1 MKTMNRTSS
10 MRHMSSSALTPNM
23 DLPWCNISEKT
34 YSLRTSRNICRMC
47 RRASAGQMV
56 VGPNTRVD
64 TILVS
69 SVLMVQ
75 MASGSQWI
83 GHGFVHAMVST
94 APSCCWCLPRPLPAG
109 KCLCDPE
116 GGTCKSAASFYENH
130 SDGGNLLS
138 SWDFYAFCEAHLK
151 TPDKALSKKRGRGI
165 YRRHFYYVPAQ
176 GEGAV
181 NYNIPRWTK
190 IKKSN
195 GIHQMIGGV
204 IAGLVKC
211 RGRSCHCVPCY
222 RSDYDECEYFEFM
235 KQEMM
240 WEQPDDMVL
249 EAAGHRPELRGDQE
263 KKGHAMAMVAEI
275 GQWAAFL
282 VHGDEAWMIGKIL
295 QPALGCAHMGELL
308 PRMAMAKGI
317 PGMADGELSKVV
329 QTTTQVVDENKNW
342 MGTLEVGDDI
352 VYVQKW
358 EARVTRG
365 SSRSEFIETA
375 KCFGCFSGDTRHV
388 GFSMKMKPLGPVP
401 PVRVSKRKHASSAA
415 IAVPATKAI
424 QIACLT
430 QEDKTIILLSLAS
443 AT

>member
-1 MKTMNRTSS
+1 
-10 MRHMSSSALTPNM
+10 
-23 DLPWCNISEKT
+23 
-34 YSLRTSRNICRMC
+34 MC
-47 RRASAGQMV
+47 RRANADQMV
-56 VGPNTRVD
+56 VVPNTRVD

-83 GHGFVHAMVST
+83 GHGFVHATVSSS
-94 APSCCWCLPRPLPAG
+94 PSLLCLVLTSFHVG

-151 TPDKALSKKRGRGI
+151 TPDKPLSKKRGRGI
-165 YRRHFYYVPAQ
+165 YRRHSYYVPAQ

-181 NYNIPRWTK
+181 NYNMPRWTK

-195 GIHQMIGGV
+195 GIHQMVGGLL
-204 IAGLVKC
+204 AGFVKC

-222 RSDYDECEYFEFM
+222 RVDYENCEYFVFM
-235 KQEMM
+235 KQEML

-249 EAAGHRPELRGDQE
+249 EAAGHKPELRGDQE
-263 KKGHAMAMVAEI
+263 KKGHAMAMTAEI
-275 GQWAAFL
+275 GQWSAFL

-295 QPALGCAHMGELL
+295 EPALGCAHMGELL

-317 PGMADGELSKVV
+317 VGMADGELSKVV
-329 QTTTQVVDENKNW
+329 QTTTKVVDENKNW
-342 MGTLEVGDDI
+342 MGSLEVGDDI

-388 GFSMKMKPLGPVP
+388 GFTMSMKQLGPAIP
-401 PVRVSKRKHASSAA
+401 ARTSKRRHSSSAA
-415 IAVPATKAI
+415 TSAGATKAI
-424 QIACLT
+424 QIACLA

>member
-1 MKTMNRTSS
+1 
-10 MRHMSSSALTPNM
+10 
-23 DLPWCNISEKT
+23 
-34 YSLRTSRNICRMC
+34 MC
-47 RRASAGQMV
+47 RRANAGQMAAV
-56 VGPNTRVD
+56 PSTRVD

-83 GHGFVHAMVST
+83 GHGFVHATVSSS
-94 APSCCWCLPRPLPAG
+94 PSLLCLVLTSSHVG

-151 TPDKALSKKRGRGI
+151 TPDKPLSKKRGRGI

-195 GIHQMIGGV
+195 GIHQMVGGLL
-204 IAGLVKC
+204 AGFVKC

-222 RSDYDECEYFEFM
+222 RVDYDNCEYFVFM
-235 KQEMM
+235 KQEML

-249 EAAGHRPELRGDQE
+249 EAAGHKPELRGDQE
-263 KKGHAMAMVAEI
+263 KKGHAMAMTAEI
-275 GQWAAFL
+275 GQWSAFL

-295 QPALGCAHMGELL
+295 EPALGCAHMGELL

-317 PGMADGELSKVV
+317 VGMADGELSKVV
-329 QTTTQVVDENKNW
+329 QTTTKVVDENKNW
-342 MGTLEVGDDI
+342 MGSLEVGDDI

-388 GFSMKMKPLGPVP
+388 GFTMSMKQLGPAIP
-401 PVRVSKRKHASSAA
+401 ARTSKRRHSSSAA
-415 IAVPATKAI
+415 TSAGATKAI
-424 QIACLT
+424 QIACLA

>member
-1 MKTMNRTSS
+1 
-10 MRHMSSSALTPNM
+10 
-23 DLPWCNISEKT
+23 
-34 YSLRTSRNICRMC
+34 MC
-47 RRASAGQMV
+47 RRANAGQMAV
-56 VGPNTRVD
+56 VPSTRVD

-83 GHGFVHAMVST
+83 GHGFVHATVSSS
-94 APSCCWCLPRPLPAG
+94 PSLLCLVLTSFHVG

-151 TPDKALSKKRGRGI
+151 TPDKPLSKKRGRGI

-195 GIHQMIGGV
+195 GIHQMVGGLL
-204 IAGLVKC
+204 AGFVKC

-222 RSDYDECEYFEFM
+222 RVDYENCEYFVFM
-235 KQEMM
+235 KQEML

-249 EAAGHRPELRGDQE
+249 EAAGHKPELRGDQE
-263 KKGHAMAMVAEI
+263 KKGHAMAMTAEI
-275 GQWAAFL
+275 GQWSAFL

-295 QPALGCAHMGELL
+295 EPALGCAHMGELL
-308 PRMAMAKGI
+308 PRMAMAKGTV
-317 PGMADGELSKVV
+317 GMADGELSKVV
-329 QTTTQVVDENKNW
+329 QTTTKVVDENKNW
-342 MGTLEVGDDI
+342 MGSLEVGDDI

-388 GFSMKMKPLGPVP
+388 GFTMSMKQLGPAIP
-401 PVRVSKRKHASSAA
+401 ARTSKRRHSSSAA
-415 IAVPATKAI
+415 TSAGATKAI
-424 QIACLT
+424 QIACLA

>member
-1 MKTMNRTSS
+1 
-10 MRHMSSSALTPNM
+10 MR
-23 DLPWCNISEKT
+23 
-34 YSLRTSRNICRMC
+34 
-47 RRASAGQMV
+47 
-56 VGPNTRVD
+56 
-64 TILVS
+64 
-69 SVLMVQ
+69 
-75 MASGSQWI
+75 
-83 GHGFVHAMVST
+83 
-94 APSCCWCLPRPLPAG
+94 AG

-151 TPDKALSKKRGRGI
+151 TPDKPLSKKRGRGI
-165 YRRHFYYVPAQ
+165 YRMHFYYVPAQ

-195 GIHQMIGGV
+195 GIHQMVGGLL
-204 IAGLVKC
+204 AGFVKC

-222 RSDYDECEYFEFM
+222 RVDYENCEYFVFM
-235 KQEMM
+235 KQEML

-249 EAAGHRPELRGDQE
+249 EAAGHKPELRGDQE
-263 KKGHAMAMVAEI
+263 KKGHAMAMTAEI
-275 GQWAAFL
+275 GQWSAFL

-295 QPALGCAHMGELL
+295 EPALGCAHMGELL

-317 PGMADGELSKVV
+317 VGMADGELSKVV
-329 QTTTQVVDENKNW
+329 QTTTKVVDENKNW
-342 MGTLEVGDDI
+342 MGSLEVGDDI

-388 GFSMKMKPLGPVP
+388 GFTMSMKQLGPAIP
-401 PVRVSKRKHASSAA
+401 ARTSKRRHSSSAA
-415 IAVPATKAI
+415 TTAGATKAI
-424 QIACLT
+424 QIACLA